1 MKFLSLSYQI
11 YWYAFLHY
19 IHLFSHLNNSFNEV
33 YFMDLTI
40 HPYIVY
46 ISVWVFVLFTI
57 SAELNKDN
65 NSF

>member
-1 MKFLSLSYQI
+1 
-11 YWYAFLHY
+11 
-19 IHLFSHLNNSFNEV
+19 
-33 YFMDLTI
+33 MDLTI

-46 ISVWVFVLFTI
+46 ISVWVFALFTI